1 MTTTSHHTPAPS
13 SEHLAKPGLEDRIL
27 RLLRATSLPGL
38 RIALGV
44 VFVWFGALKVS
55 GDTPVGDLV
64 AGVVPWLPAELFVTG
79 LGAFEVV
86 LGIVIIAGY
95 RLTWAIG
102 VMVAHLAG
110 TFLVFVTQP
119 EVAYTS
125 NPLMVTMEGEFVAKN
140 LVLITAGLVVAAFSP
155 RRRENA
161 AS

>member
-1 MTTTSHHTPAPS
+1 MTTTSHHTSAPS
-13 SEHLAKPGLEDRIL
+13 PDEVAKPGVEERVL
-27 RLLRATSLPGL
+27 RLLRAISLPAL

-86 LGIVIIAGY
+86 LGIAIIAGY

-102 VMVAHLAG
+102 VMVAHLGG

-155 RRRENA
+155 RREENA